1 MPRRSRQNQQR
12 RATVGAPGAA
22 TAQVP
27 IISQRVVEV
36 VVDTNTGA
44 SSSMRPAHTPPHSQ
58 SCRQEGDDVKATKP
72 TVERCPIDLDDVTTT
87 SSEDDVSSLAS
98 TASSSASSHSVQQ
111 NKADTEPIASS
122 SLITTEHTNEECDLN
137 NNTLA
142 PSKTSMDV
150 GTSMEEDALNDIT
163 NYKPPPPSYRQQIT
177 SLLYRITEDLYSRG
191 HLIAG
196 SMSESLNKMAGSPY
210 NDNKKHADGLL
221 VEWDSLIE
229 AVGIFEHR
237 LTAIG
242 HHQNKITRRL
252 ADMMKE
258 GGAIIENS
266 GPNDHNDSQ
275 CAMCNNC
282 RGQLANIHA
291 LVRKQNNELYHL
303 RRRGTW
309 GTSEDR
315 RGTPSTDRGSNEGR
329 VRFSNEDDRR
339 NDGAGREYYKKKH
352 FNNRPSS
359 TPRQGNSLT
368 RGAPATQQGRGGGQQ
383 WRGKSYTARG
393 LEQRQ
398 PPAKRGR
405 SDSTVRTQTRPQLC
419 DYSA

>member
-1 MPRRSRQNQQR
+1 MPRRPRSNQQR
-12 RATVGAPGAA
+12 RATVGAPGAV

-27 IISQRVVEV
+27 TLSQRVVEV
-36 VVDTNTGA
+36 VVDTNISAG
-44 SSSMRPAHTPPHSQ
+44 SGMRPAHTPPHSQ
-58 SCRQEGDDVKATKP
+58 SCRQEGDDVKGAKP
-72 TVERCPIDLDDVTTT
+72 VVERCPIDLDDVTTT
-87 SSEDDVSSLAS
+87 SEQSHDSDDVSSLAS
-98 TASSSASSHSVQQ
+98 TASSASSHSVPQH
-111 NKADTEPIASS
+111 KADVEPIASS
-122 SLITTEHTNEECDLN
+122 SVIASDHSKEIDPN

-177 SLLYRITEDLYSRG
+177 NMLYRITEDLYSRG
-191 HLIAG
+191 NLIAG

-210 NDNKKHADGLL
+210 NDNKQHADGLL
-221 VEWDSLIE
+221 MEWDSLIE

-258 GGAIIENS
+258 GGAIIESS
-266 GPNDHNDSQ
+266 GPNDHNDAQ

-309 GTSEDR
+309 SSEDR
-315 RGTPSTDRGSNEGR
+315 RGTPSTDRGSN
-329 VRFSNEDDRR
+329 
-339 NDGAGREYYKKKH
+339 
-352 FNNRPSS
+352 
-359 TPRQGNSLT
+359 
-368 RGAPATQQGRGGGQQ
+368 
-383 WRGKSYTARG
+383 
-393 LEQRQ
+393 
-398 PPAKRGR
+398 
-405 SDSTVRTQTRPQLC
+405 
-419 DYSA
+419 